1 MNWNEAYKRE
11 RKMEWRDVA
20 LAIHD
25 SVSPEQA
32 LRFYRPD
39 LDIRHNRCPCPIH
52 NGKDYNFSLTDSGY
66 KCFVCGASGDVIA
79 LVKEICELSTRADAM
94 KKINQDFNL
103 RLPLGGEISAT
114 QSAELA
120 RKREE
125 AERKRRE
132 KAEWEERYQ
141 NTLNEWIEL
150 DKIIINTPWDSEENI
165 QKVCE
170 VKEKRARVG
179 YRLDIILAHEPR

>member
-52 NGKDYNFSLTDSGY
+52 NGKDYNFSLTDSRY

-120 RKREE
+120 RKRKE
-125 AERKRRE
+125 AEDRRKAKE
-132 KAEWEERYQ
+132 EWER
-141 NTLNEWIEL
+141 
-150 DKIIINTPWDSEENI
+150 
-165 QKVCE
+165 
-170 VKEKRARVG
+170 G
-179 YRLDIILAHEPR
+179 YRELLDEYCKLDRMKMNNEVGSPIWLYAIRNIDRVAHEMLIYPEEPR

>member
-1 MNWNEAYKRE
+1 MGLMDNYKRE

-25 SVSPEQA
+25 SISPEQA

-79 LVKEICELSTRADAM
+79 LVKEVCELSTRADAM

-114 QSAELA
+114 QSADLA

-125 AERKRRE
+125 AEDRRKAQE
-132 KAEWEERYQ
+132 EWERGYSA
-141 NTLNEWIEL
+141 LMDEWCRLDRMKIEN
-150 DKIIINTPWDSEENI
+150 KVGSEPWLYAIRNI
-165 QKVCE
+165 D
-170 VKEKRARVG
+170 RVG
-179 YRLDIILAHEPR
+179 HELSIYPERPR